1 MAVTAKWFGLS
12 PRDQYGG
19 TAGSTTPV
27 NWINDTIKVALTTS
41 SYVVDQ
47 DVHDF
52 FNDVT
57 NELATAGGYTAG
69 GASLG
74 SKTCTYD
81 TASNETR
88 LDAADTAWTSATFTA
103 RLAVVYKS
111 TGTGST
117 SPLVSYVDFGGD
129 ETVSSGTF
137 TIQWDATGVAKI
149 TAS

>member
-1 MAVTAKWFGLS
+1 MAVTAKWYGVA

-19 TAGSTTPV
+19 TAGTNTPV
-27 NWINDTIKVALTTS
+27 NWINDTIKVAQTTS
-41 SYVVDQ
+41 SYTPNQ
-47 DVHDF
+47 DVDDF

-57 NELATAGGYTAG
+57 NELSTAGGYTAG

-88 LDAADTAWTSATFTA
+88 LDAADTQWTSASFTSRNA
-103 RLAVVYKS
+103 IIYKS
-111 TGTGST
+111 TGTAST
-117 SPLVSYVDFGGD
+117 SPLISYVDYGGD
-129 ETVSSGTF
+129 QTVSSGTF
-137 TIQWDATGVAKI
+137 TIQWDATGVAKL